1 MNVGSVVLGVST
13 VLAITAAVG
22 AVIAISASQPSQ
34 PVGGPEPI
42 QGPQIGVCGSPQESD
57 AATFH
62 SMAASFLIK
71 NTSGSPVTIRAIR
84 PQTLKGLASATVTL
98 ARGADPGE
106 IAHFRVGASVG
117 VPAADVAKSSPI
129 AADGTTLAAHSF
141 ATIITSM
148 TLADGTRAGS
158 AGDFELTSDGPSG
171 SLHTQMI
178 RASVGLGVDD
188 LACSA
193 LPG

>member
-13 VLAITAAVG
+13 ALAITAAVG
-22 AVIAISASQPSQ
+22 AGIAISASQPAQGS
-34 PVGGPEPI
+34 EPI

-98 ARGADPGE
+98 ARGADDKKTDGYE
-106 IAHFRVGASVG
+106 VAASIG
-117 VPAADVAKSSPI
+117 VPATEVAHSSPV
-129 AADGTTLAAHSF
+129 AADGTTIAPHSF

-148 TLADGTRAGS
+148 TLADGARAGS
-158 AGDFELTSDGPSG
+158 AGDFELTSKGPFG
-171 SLHTQMI
+171 TFHTQMI
-178 RASVGLGVDD
+178 RATVGLGVDASACTD
-188 LACSA
+188 LSM
-193 LPG
+193 

>member
-13 VLAITAAVG
+13 ALAITAAVG
-22 AVIAISASQPSQ
+22 AVIAISAPQ
-34 PVGGPEPI
+34 PVQGPEPI
-42 QGPQIGVCGSPQESD
+42 QGPQIGVCGSPQKSD

-98 ARGADPGE
+98 APGADDKKTDGYE
-106 IAHFRVGASVG
+106 VAASVD
-117 VPAADVAKSSPI
+117 VPATEVAHSSPV
-129 AADGTTLAAHSF
+129 AANGTTIAPHAF

-148 TLADGTRAGS
+148 TLADGARAGS

-178 RASVGLGVDD
+178 QASVGLGVDSS
-188 LACSA
+188 ACSA
-193 LPG
+193 L

>member
-13 VLAITAAVG
+13 ALAITAAVG
-22 AVIAISASQPSQ
+22 AVIAISAPQ
-34 PVGGPEPI
+34 PVQGPEPI
-42 QGPQIGVCGSPQESD
+42 RGPQIGVCGSPQESD
-57 AATFH
+57 SATFH

-71 NTSGSPVTIRAIR
+71 NTSGSPVTIRGIR

-98 ARGADPGE
+98 APGADPGE

-129 AADGTTLAAHSF
+129 AADGTTLAAHSY
-141 ATIITSM
+141 ATVITSM
-148 TLADGTRAGS
+148 TLADGARAGS
-158 AGDFELTSDGPSG
+158 AGDFELASEGPSG